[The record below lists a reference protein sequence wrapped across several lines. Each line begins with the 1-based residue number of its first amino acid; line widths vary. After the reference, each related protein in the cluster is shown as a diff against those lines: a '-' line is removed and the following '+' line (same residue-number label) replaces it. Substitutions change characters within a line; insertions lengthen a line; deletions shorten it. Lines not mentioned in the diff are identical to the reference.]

1 MNNASSS
8 GFISLE
14 KAIEMTT
21 RYRENRNAVTNP
33 IYKGQD
39 ILPLSDRL
47 NADVFRTLLSKPGC
61 TYIRIYYGMDE
72 NLQVRPIIVAVNEK
86 KEDILPSNAT
96 LDDESDDI
104 GDDSLRC
111 PPQCPP
117 PSPLNEG

>member
-33 IYKGQD
+33 IYAGKD

-47 NADVFRTLLSKPGC
+47 NANVFQTLLSKPGC

-72 NLQVRPIIVAVNEK
+72 NLQVRPIVVAVNEK
-86 KEDILPSNAT
+86 DQDILSSNAN
-96 LDDESDDI
+96 LDGESDDV

-117 PSPLNEG
+117 PSPLNGG